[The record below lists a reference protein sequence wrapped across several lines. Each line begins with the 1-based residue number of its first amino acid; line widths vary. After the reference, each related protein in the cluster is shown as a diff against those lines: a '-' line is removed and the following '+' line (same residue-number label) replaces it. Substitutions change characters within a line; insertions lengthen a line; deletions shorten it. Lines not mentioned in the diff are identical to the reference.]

1 MYQSGCTDARP
12 TEACSAPVVDA
23 SRDFYLIF
31 SPNEQCRG
39 GGGGYAARRFRLF
52 SFPCPADHERDVFCF
67 FRVGAE
73 CEKQKG
79 LGAF

>member
-39 GGGGYAARRFRLF
+39 GGGGML
-52 SFPCPADHERDVFCF
+52 PDVFVCSLFPVQQTTSGMF
-67 FRVGAE
+67 FVFF
-73 CEKQKG
+73 G
-79 LGAF
+79 LALNVRNNKV